1 MFLVEQ
7 VFVGRDENR
16 ASLKRLRGRLLFLE
30 TEKRTFFLNPPPP
43 PNFCITVVAN
53 LSWELESSK
62 AKSKTLVMIF
72 FYGGGGG
79 CDGLRR
85 CLMVYV
91 KFQ

>member
-7 VFVGRDENR
+7 VFLGRDENR

-43 PNFCITVVAN
+43 PPPQLLHNRCRQ
-53 LSWELESSK
+53 
-62 AKSKTLVMIF
+62 LVLGIRIVQSEIEDIGYDF

-79 CDGLRR
+79 GGGGCD
-85 CLMVYV
+85 
-91 KFQ
+91 

>member
-43 PNFCITVVAN
+43 NFCITVVAN

-72 FYGGGGG
+72 FMRGGGGG
-79 CDGLRR
+79 AT
-85 CLMVYV
+85 V
-91 KFQ
+91 

>member
-43 PNFCITVVAN
+43 PQLLHNRCRQ
-53 LSWELESSK
+53 
-62 AKSKTLVMIF
+62 LVLGIRIVQSEIEDIGYDF
-72 FYGGGGG
+72 FFMGGGGG
-79 CDGLRR
+79 AT
-85 CLMVYV
+85 V
-91 KFQ
+91 